1 LDPVILLVIAC
12 LVTGVAVG
20 WLAGLLGIG
29 GGLIVVPVLVWLF
42 IEKLDIALSLAMPM
56 AIATSLS
63 TIIFTGFSSAR
74 AHYQLGNLDR
84 ELIIYSGAGV
94 ALGAVVGAVVASKM
108 SGEAL
113 SYLFA
118 GLVLLVALYMLF
130 GKIQQRDQQP
140 GRLCLGS
147 IGTGAGGLSALMGIG
162 GGAILVPALT
172 WFGVPIRK
180 AIGCAS
186 ACGLI
191 VAVFGAA
198 GFIFTGLTLSTR
210 PDFSIGYIYW
220 PATLSIAA
228 TSVLMAPVGAK
239 FGQKMDTA
247 KLKKIFAGF
256 LILVSIRMIW
266 GIS

>member
-1 LDPVILLVIAC
+1 M
-12 LVTGVAVG
+12 TGIAVG

-63 TIIFTGFSSAR
+63 TIVFTGFSSAR

-84 ELIIYSGAGV
+84 SLIIFCGSGV
-94 ALGAVVGAVVASKM
+94 ALGAVFGAIVASKM
-108 SGEAL
+108 SGEVL
-113 SYLFA
+113 SYIFA

-130 GKIQQRDQQP
+130 GKIRHRDHQP
-140 GRLCLGS
+140 GSALLS
-147 IGTGAGGLSALMGIG
+147 AIGTGAGGLSALMGIG
-162 GGAILVPALT
+162 GGAILVPWLS

-186 ACGLI
+186 ACGLV
-191 VAVFGAA
+191 VAIFGAA
-198 GFIFTGLTLSTR
+198 GFIYTGLTLTTR
-210 PDFSIGYIYW
+210 PDFSVGYIYW
-220 PATLSIAA
+220 PATISIAA
-228 TSVLMAPVGAK
+228 TSVMFAPMGAK
-239 FGQKMDTA
+239 FGQKLDTA
-247 KLKKIFAGF
+247 KLKKIFAVF